1 MAFQA
6 FFAIYPILFILNYKN
21 LIKVYRMRRVLVTG
35 GNRGI
40 GAAICICLKKLGYD
54 VIGSYHANHEQAAA
68 FSKEHDIPFYG
79 FDVANPADTEQKLQE
94 IIKNHGAIDCL
105 VHNAGIT
112 RDGFFHKMTLNRW
125 QEVLQTNLFSCFQVT
140 HPLIQG
146 MRERNFGRLVYVT
159 SVNAVKGQ
167 VGQTNYCAAK
177 AGLVGFVKSLALENA
192 NKNITVNAIAP
203 GYTGTDMV
211 SAMDESVL
219 AKIIETIPAKR
230 LAKPEEIAD
239 SVAFLLSDKA
249 SYITGTTLHINGG
262 MY

>member
-1 MAFQA
+1 
-6 FFAIYPILFILNYKN
+6 
-21 LIKVYRMRRVLVTG
+21 MRSVLVTG

-40 GAAICICLKKLGYD
+40 GAAICICLKKLGYN
-54 VIGSYHANHEQAAA
+54 VIGSYNSNHEQAAA
-68 FSKEHDIPFYG
+68 FSKEHAIPFYS
-79 FDVANPADTEQKLQE
+79 FDLANPDITDQKIQE
-94 IIKNHGAIDCL
+94 ILNNHGNIDCL

-112 RDGFFHKMTLNRW
+112 SDGFFHKMTLDRW
-125 QEVLQTNLFSCFQVT
+125 QKVLQTNLLSCFQVT

-159 SVNAVKGQ
+159 SVNALKGQ
-167 VGQTNYCAAK
+167 IGQTNYCAAK
-177 AGLVGFVKSLALENA
+177 AGLIGFVKALALENA

-203 GYTGTDMV
+203 GYTETEMV
-211 SAMDESVL
+211 SAINESVL
-219 AKIIETIPAKR
+219 TQIIELIPAKR
-230 LAKPEEIAD
+230 LGKPEEIAE

>member
-1 MAFQA
+1 MHS
-6 FFAIYPILFILNYKN
+6 
-21 LIKVYRMRRVLVTG
+21 VLVTG

-40 GAAICICLKKLGYD
+40 GAAICICLKELGYN
-54 VIGSYHANHEQAAA
+54 VIGSYNANHEQAAA
-68 FSKEHDIPFYG
+68 FSKKYDIPFYS
-79 FDVANPADTEQKLQE
+79 FDLANPEITEQKIQE
-94 IIKNHGAIDCL
+94 ILKNHGPIDCL

-112 RDGFFHKMTLNRW
+112 NDGFFHKMTLERW
-125 QEVLQTNLFSCFQVT
+125 QNVLQTNLLSCFQVT

-146 MRERNFGRLVYVT
+146 MRERSFGRLVYVT
-159 SVNAVKGQ
+159 SVNALKGQ
-167 VGQTNYCAAK
+167 IGQTNYCAAK
-177 AGLVGFVKSLALENA
+177 AGLIGFVKALALENA

-203 GYTGTDMV
+203 GYTETDMV
-211 SAMDESVL
+211 SAMNESVL
-219 AKIIETIPAKR
+219 SQIVETIPAKR